1 MTNETQPHE
10 SSQFEVKTPE
20 NFFRDVE
27 IEFLIHELKD
37 PLAIIETGLR
47 TLLERQDK
55 YGQLTP
61 RQEKT
66 LKRTLRNSKKARH
79 MLNNLLEIGRSES
92 GCLFLCRF
100 QPAASASQAL
110 KDSIETVA
118 GNVFDE
124 LINCDNEDDARA
136 CLSRAG
142 ILLDI
147 DHQVVNTEMFQ
158 DEVKFRQIIGNLIK
172 NALHHR
178 QKRVEVKV
186 KIENDQLIAD
196 VIDDGPG
203 IDPEHHELIFK
214 RYAQVKECSI
224 VPRRGHGLGLAGAL
238 ILARTL
244 GGDIKIKS
252 ELGKGATFRLNLPL
266 NLAADV

>member
-1 MTNETQPHE
+1 MKSDTPPREG
-10 SSQFEVKTPE
+10 SQFAVQTPE

-55 YGQLTP
+55 YGKLAP

-66 LKRTLRNSKKARH
+66 LKRTLRNSKKARQ

-92 GCLFLCRF
+92 GCFLSCRF
-100 QPAASASQAL
+100 EPAESAYQAL

-118 GNVFDE
+118 GNVFE
-124 LINCDNEDDARA
+124 EFMSCDNEDDARQ
-136 CLSRAG
+136 CLLKAG
-142 ILLDI
+142 IVLDI
-147 DHQVVNTEMFQ
+147 DPQVVQTEMFQ

-178 QKRVEVKV
+178 RKQVEVKV

-203 IDPEHHELIFK
+203 IDPDHHELIFK
-214 RYAQVKECSI
+214 RYAQVQECSI

-244 GGDIKIKS
+244 GGDIKIQS
-252 ELGKGATFRLNLPL
+252 EPGKGATFRLNLPL
-266 NLAADV
+266 KLTAD

>member
-1 MTNETQPHE
+1 
-10 SSQFEVKTPE
+10 
-20 NFFRDVE
+20 
-27 IEFLIHELKD
+27 
-37 PLAIIETGLR
+37 
-47 TLLERQDK
+47 
-55 YGQLTP
+55 
-61 RQEKT
+61 
-66 LKRTLRNSKKARH
+66 

-92 GCLFLCRF
+92 GCFFSCRF
-100 QPAASASQAL
+100 QPAASAYQAL

-124 LINCDNEDDARA
+124 FMSCDNEDDARA

-147 DHQVVNTEMFQ
+147 DHQVVRTEMFQ

-186 KIENDQLIAD
+186 KVENDQLIAD

-203 IDPEHHELIFK
+203 IDPDHHELIFK

-244 GGDIKIKS
+244 GGDIKIYS
-252 ELGKGATFRLNLPL
+252 ELGKGAAFRLNLPL
-266 NLAADV
+266 KIASDQI

>member
-1 MTNETQPHE
+1 MKNETHPQDGSH
-10 SSQFEVKTPE
+10 FEAETPE

-55 YGQLTP
+55 YGQLAP

-66 LKRTLRNSKKARH
+66 LKRTLRNSKKARQ

-92 GCLFLCRF
+92 GCFISCRF
-100 QPAASASQAL
+100 QPAESAYQAL
-110 KDSIETVA
+110 KDSIETLA
-118 GNVFDE
+118 GNVFE
-124 LINCDNEDDARA
+124 EFMNCDSEDEARQ
-136 CLSRAG
+136 CLSEAG
-142 ILLDI
+142 ILLDV
-147 DHQVVNTEMFQ
+147 DPQVVKTEMFQ

-178 QKRVEVKV
+178 KQRIELKV
-186 KIENDQLIAD
+186 RIENNQLIAD
-196 VIDDGPG
+196 VTDDGPG
-203 IDPEHHELIFK
+203 IDPDHHELIFK

-252 ELGKGATFRLNLPL
+252 ELGKGATFRLSLPI
-266 NLAADV
+266 NLAAD

>member
-1 MTNETQPHE
+1 MNNENRHRQASDHE
-10 SSQFEVKTPE
+10 METPQ

-37 PLAIIETGLR
+37 PLSIIETGLR

-55 YGQLTP
+55 YGSLAP

-66 LKRTLRNSKKARH
+66 LKRTLRNSKKARQ

-92 GCLFLCRF
+92 GCFFSCRF
-100 QPAASASQAL
+100 QPAESAYQAL

-118 GNVFDE
+118 GGVFE
-124 LINCDNEDDARA
+124 EFRNCDNENQAREV
-136 CLSRAG
+136 LSQAG
-142 ILLDI
+142 IILEI
-147 DHQVVNTEMFQ
+147 EPQVTMTEMVQ
-158 DEVKFRQIIGNLIK
+158 DEVKFRQIVGNLIK

-178 QKRVEVKV
+178 QKRVEIKMGLDS
-186 KIENDQLIAD
+186 EQLITE

-203 IDPEHHELIFK
+203 IDPEHHDLIFK
-214 RYAQVKECSI
+214 RYSQVKECSI

-244 GGDIKIKS
+244 GGDIKIES
-252 ELGKGATFRLNLPL
+252 ELGKGANFRLNLPL
-266 NLAADV
+266 NLASG

>member
-1 MTNETQPHE
+1 MKNETQPQE
-10 SSQFEVKTPE
+10 GAQFEVDTPE
-20 NFFRDVE
+20 DFFRNVE

-55 YGQLTP
+55 YGQLAP

-66 LKRTLRNSKKARH
+66 LKRTLRNSKKARQ

-92 GCLFLCRF
+92 GCFFSCRF
-100 QPAASASQAL
+100 QPADSAYQAL

-118 GNVFDE
+118 GKVFDE
-124 LINCDNEDDARA
+124 FMSCDNEDDARA

-147 DHQVVNTEMFQ
+147 DHQVVRTEMFQ

-186 KIENDQLIAD
+186 KVENDQLIAD

-203 IDPEHHELIFK
+203 IDPDHHELIFK

-244 GGDIKIKS
+244 GGDIKIYS

-266 NLAADV
+266 NLAGD

>member
-1 MTNETQPHE
+1 MQPHE
-10 SSQFEVKTPE
+10 ESPSVGETPE
-20 NFFRDVE
+20 NFFRDLE

-66 LKRTLRNSKKARH
+66 LKRTLRNSRKARQ
-79 MLNNLLEIGRSES
+79 MLHNLLEIGRSQS
-92 GCLFLCRF
+92 GCFMSCRF
-100 QPAASASQAL
+100 QPAESAYQAL

-118 GNVFDE
+118 GNVFE
-124 LINCDNEDDARA
+124 EFRECDNDSDARE
-136 CLSRAG
+136 CLNRAG
-142 ILLDI
+142 IVLDI
-147 DHQVVNTEMFQ
+147 DAQVAGTEMFQ
-158 DEVKFRQIIGNLIK
+158 DEIKFRQIIGNLIK

-178 QKRVEVKV
+178 RKRVEVKV
-186 KIENDQLIAD
+186 RIDSDQLVAE

-203 IDPEHHELIFK
+203 IDPDHHELIFK
-214 RYAQVKECSI
+214 RYAQVKECAI
-224 VPRRGHGLGLAGAL
+224 VSRKGHGLGLAGAL
-238 ILARTL
+238 IMARTL
-244 GGDIKIKS
+244 GGDIKIHS

-266 NLAADV
+266 NLAIDA

>member
-1 MTNETQPHE
+1 MKNESHTRD
-10 SSQFEVKTPE
+10 SSQFEVESPE
-20 NFFRDVE
+20 SFFRDVE

-55 YGQLTP
+55 YGQLEP

-66 LKRTLRNSKKARH
+66 LKRTLRNSKKARQ
-79 MLNNLLEIGRSES
+79 MLHNLLEIGRSES
-92 GCLFLCRF
+92 GCIFSCRF
-100 QPAASASQAL
+100 QPADSAYQAL

-118 GNVFDE
+118 GNVFE
-124 LINCDNEDDARA
+124 EFMNCDDEDDARA

-147 DHQVVNTEMFQ
+147 DDHVIKTEMFQ

-186 KIENDQLIAD
+186 RIENDQLIAD
-196 VIDDGPG
+196 VVDDGPG
-203 IDPEHHELIFK
+203 IDPDHHELIFM

-244 GGDIKIKS
+244 GGDIKIES
-252 ELGKGATFRLNLPL
+252 EPGKGATFRLNLPL
-266 NLAADV
+266 NLAAD

>member
-1 MTNETQPHE
+1 MKNETQPQE
-10 SSQFEVKTPE
+10 GAQFEVDTPE
-20 NFFRDVE
+20 DFFRNVE

-55 YGQLTP
+55 YGQLAP

-66 LKRTLRNSKKARH
+66 LKRTLRNSKKARQ

-92 GCLFLCRF
+92 GCFFSCRF
-100 QPAASASQAL
+100 QPADSAYQAL

-124 LINCDNEDDARA
+124 FMSCDNEDDARA

-142 ILLDI
+142 IRLDI
-147 DHQVVNTEMFQ
+147 DHQVVRTEMFQ

-186 KIENDQLIAD
+186 KVENDQLIAD

-203 IDPEHHELIFK
+203 IDPDHHELIFK

-244 GGDIKIKS
+244 GGDIKIYS

-266 NLAADV
+266 NLAGD